1 MKRSAALV
9 SLSRDHHKALAVA
22 QKMRRAS
29 DGAEGAAV
37 FLAFWNDQGQAH
49 FCVEEEVLLPGWAWL
64 GTVDNVAAAQLARE
78 HLEIRTAAL
87 ALAEQPELELVRD
100 LGERLASHV
109 RFEERELFSLIE
121 TDLNAADLD
130 RLARA
135 VHEAEQH
142 T

>member
-1 MKRSAALV
+1 MKRSAALL
-9 SLSRDHHKALAVA
+9 SLSRDHYHALAAA
-22 QKMRRAS
+22 QRMRRAD
-29 DGAEGAAV
+29 DGAEGAAL

-49 FCVEEEVLLPGWAWL
+49 FRVEEEVLLPAWALL
-64 GTVDNVAAAQLARE
+64 GTVDKAAAAQLAGE

-87 ALAEQPELELVRD
+87 ALGAQPELERVRD

-109 RFEERELFSLIE
+109 RFEERELFGLIE
-121 TDLNAADLD
+121 ADLSTAD
-130 RLARA
+130 LELLAQA

>member
-9 SLSRDHHKALAVA
+9 TLSRDHHNALAVA
-22 QKMRRAS
+22 QKMQRTS
-29 DGAEGAAV
+29 DGAEGAAL

-49 FCVEEEVLLPGWAWL
+49 FRVEEEVLLPGWALL
-64 GTVDNVAAAQLARE
+64 GTVDDTAAAQLARE

-87 ALAEQPELELVRD
+87 TLAEQPELELVRN
-100 LGERLASHV
+100 LGQRLASHV

-121 TDLNAADLD
+121 TDLSAADLEL
-130 RLARA
+130 LAQA
-135 VHEAEQH
+135 VHAAERH